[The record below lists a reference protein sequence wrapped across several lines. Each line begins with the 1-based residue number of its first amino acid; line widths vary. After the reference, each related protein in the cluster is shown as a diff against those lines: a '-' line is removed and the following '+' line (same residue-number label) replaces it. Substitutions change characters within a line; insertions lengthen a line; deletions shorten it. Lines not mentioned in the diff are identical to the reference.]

1 VPELLK
7 RLKELQAR
15 GEEER
20 ERIRSVFRRLA
31 DPELFKL
38 DLLPDPYCTFDQI
51 KKKFLWRRFSFLVYV
66 FPEC

>member
-20 ERIRSVFRRLA
+20 ERIRSVF
-31 DPELFKL
+31 KL
-38 DLLPDPYCTFDQI
+38 D
-51 KKKFLWRRFSFLVYV
+51 
-66 FPEC
+66 